1 MCGLTQENF
10 IELLVFEEYEE
21 MVAESFV
28 LNVCSVVFQ
37 SERIFKRVGVVIADD
52 ETVHELNLKY
62 RGLDKTTDV
71 LSFGFTDESIL
82 LADNA
87 DGVECS
93 TDQEFILPDTE
104 PESLGEVIIS
114 FPQVMRQAQDLG
126 RKFELELAH
135 LIVHGILHLTG
146 QDHVISED
154 QLLME
159 QKEDEILRRLELNL
173 GDIRNG

>member
-62 RGLDKTTDV
+62 R
-71 LSFGFTDESIL
+71 
-82 LADNA
+82 
-87 DGVECS
+87 
-93 TDQEFILPDTE
+93 
-104 PESLGEVIIS
+104 
-114 FPQVMRQAQDLG
+114 
-126 RKFELELAH
+126 
-135 LIVHGILHLTG
+135 
-146 QDHVISED
+146 
-154 QLLME
+154 
-159 QKEDEILRRLELNL
+159 
-173 GDIRNG
+173 